1 MGKISLSKNEILP
14 QDSYHLKTSYYSL
27 LVERNQVLLPLRN
40 FTKSIPDELV
50 INEDQT
56 PSKFV
61 ATDNITIAAKGQ
73 KHISRAG
80 SSDIRSITLTVC
92 ESLDG
97 KSLPFQLIYKGK
109 TQDCSQLLISPMVFV
124 YCTMENIGVTRR
136 RLSVLL
142 RRSW

>member
-1 MGKISLSKNEILP
+1 MKFSRRTATTSRPVITSSLWNEIK
-14 QDSYHLKTSYYSL
+14 SYFLYEISQK
-27 LVERNQVLLPLRN
+27 VLLH
-40 FTKSIPDELV
+40 SIPDELV
-50 INEDQT
+50 INADQT
-56 PSKFV
+56 LSKFV
-61 ATDNITIAAKGQ
+61 ATDNITKAAKGQ
-73 KHISRAG
+73 KYISRAG
-80 SSDIRSITLTVC
+80 SSDTRSITLTVC

-109 TQDCSQLLISPMVFV
+109 TQDCSQLLISPMIFV